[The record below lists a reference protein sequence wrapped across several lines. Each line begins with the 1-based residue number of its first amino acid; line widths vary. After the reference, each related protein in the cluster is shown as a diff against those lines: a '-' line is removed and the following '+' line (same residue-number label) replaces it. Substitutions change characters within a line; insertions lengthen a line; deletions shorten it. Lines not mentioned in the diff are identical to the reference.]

1 MADNTPGTP
10 PRHDEAGRI
19 VIIIVGVALVLFGL
33 GMLAR
38 QWLWPYVPLEE
49 VWRIVRGAGWGLG
62 LVIIGVI
69 AIIWSQRPGF
79 KAPEKGARI
88 YRSRANRMVSG
99 VMGGLAEYL
108 SVDVTLLRLAF
119 VALGLMFGVWPAIV
133 AYVAATI
140 IVPEAP
146 IGSPVT
152 EYASQAPPPPPPPP
166 PTAVPAEPPAD
177 PAAPSAEPPAGESS

>member
-1 MADNTPGTP
+1 MAGNTPGTP

-69 AIIWSQRPGF
+69 AIIWTQRPGF

-88 YRSRANRMVSG
+88 YRSRENRMVSG

-119 VALGLMFGVWPAIV
+119 AALGLMFGVWPAVI
-133 AYVAATI
+133 AYIAATI

-146 IGSPVT
+146 VGGAAAAGPAPPAPT
-152 EYASQAPPPPPPPP
+152 PPPPPPPP
-166 PTAVPAEPPAD
+166 PPASASAEPPAD
-177 PAAPSAEPPAGESS
+177 PAAGDSR